1 MTASSETQ
9 DKALAPPRWQSDATL
24 AAVTVIW
31 GTTFVV
37 VKSALSGISAVYFLT
52 LRFWIASACLALL
65 FLRPFLA
72 AERKAVL
79 LGLRGG
85 AFAGVFLWLGYILQT
100 FGLKYTTA
108 GKSGFITGLYIV
120 LVPLVGAVIYRK
132 RPHPSEIVGILIATG
147 GMILLT
153 LPSLAAMQ
161 PNFGDVLTLACA
173 GAFSVHLVVL
183 GHYAQREHYAAVALG
198 QILCAAVLSS
208 LALLWEPARVDWS
221 PNLVMALVLTGVFAT
236 AVAFS
241 LQTWGQRYTS
251 ATRTAVIF
259 ALEPVFAL
267 ATAVVFANEGVTKVG
282 LAGAA
287 LILAGILI
295 VELKP
300 IASS

>member
-1 MTASSETQ
+1 VTASSETQ
-9 DKALAPPRWQSDATL
+9 DRARVPPRWQSDATL

-37 VKSALSGISAVYFLT
+37 VKSALSGISAAYFLA
-52 LRFWIASACLALL
+52 LRFWIASACMALL
-65 FLRPFLA
+65 FLRPFIA
-72 AERKAVL
+72 SERRQVL
-79 LGLRGG
+79 RGLRGG
-85 AFAGVFLWLGYILQT
+85 AFAGVFLWMGYILQT
-100 FGLKYTTA
+100 FGLKYTSA
-108 GKSGFITGLYIV
+108 GTSGFITGLYIV

-132 RPHPSEIVGILIATG
+132 RPQASEIVGILIATA

-153 LPSLAAMQ
+153 LPSLKAMR
-161 PNFGDVLTLACA
+161 PNIGDVLTLGCA
-173 GAFSVHLVVL
+173 GAFAVHLVVL
-183 GHYAQREHYAAVALG
+183 GHYAQREHYEAVALG
-198 QILCAAVLSS
+198 QILCAAVLST
-208 LALLWEPARVDWS
+208 LALLWEPPRIMWS

-241 LQTWGQRYTS
+241 LQTWGQQYTS
-251 ATRTAVIF
+251 STRTALIF

-267 ATAVVFANEGVTKVG
+267 ATAVTFGNEGVTRVG

-287 LILAGILI
+287 LILGGILM